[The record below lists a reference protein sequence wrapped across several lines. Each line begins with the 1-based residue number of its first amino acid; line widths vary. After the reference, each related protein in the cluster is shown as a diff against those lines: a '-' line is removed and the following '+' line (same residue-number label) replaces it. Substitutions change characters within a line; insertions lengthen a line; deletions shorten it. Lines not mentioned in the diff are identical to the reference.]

1 MGPSRLLRILTG
13 AAIAFLAGSAGAQS
27 LEAVYEGGVFTE
39 GPAAAP
45 DGSIYFSDITAS
57 SKSKYAGH
65 ILRFDPKTMTTTVFR
80 SPSGMANGLAFD
92 PQGRLLA
99 AEGADRGGRR
109 VTRTDLSTGRSEVLA
124 DAFGGKPFNSPND
137 ITTDAQGRVYFT
149 DPRYVGREPVEQP
162 LMGVYRIDADGSIEL
177 IVSDA
182 GKPNGLAISPD
193 GKTLYVAATGEP
205 PYLILA
211 YDLSPAGKATNR
223 RTFVAFGDK
232 MYADGLTVDGRG
244 HVHCGCGTAGVLV
257 FDSEG
262 KQVREIRTP
271 FPATNVEV
279 TRDSIYIT
287 AGGALYRTLT
297 SSSQTPTP

>member
-1 MGPSRLLRILTG
+1 MKILIA
-13 AAIAFLAGSAGAQS
+13 AAILLLASGAGAQS
-27 LEAVYEGGVFTE
+27 LETAYEGGVFTE
-39 GPAAAP
+39 GPTAAP

-65 ILRFDPKTMTTTVFR
+65 ILRFDPKTKATTVFR
-80 SPSGMANGLAFD
+80 SPSGMANGLTFD
-92 PQGRLLA
+92 PKGRLVA

-109 VTRTDLSTGRSEVLA
+109 VTRTDLATGKSEVLA
-124 DAFGGKPFNSPND
+124 DAFGGKPLNSPND
-137 ITTDAQGRVYFT
+137 ITTDSKSRVYFT

-162 LMGVYRIDADGSIEL
+162 LMGVYRIDDDGSIDL

-193 GKTLYVAATGEP
+193 EKTLYVAATGEP
-205 PYLILA
+205 PYFILA

-232 MYADGLTVDGRG
+232 TYADGLTVDNQGN
-244 HVHCGCGTAGVLV
+244 VYCGCGTAGVLV
-257 FDSEG
+257 FDAAG
-262 KQVREIRTP
+262 KQLREIKTP

-279 TRDSIYIT
+279 TRDWIYVT
-287 AGGALYRTLT
+287 AGGALYRA
-297 SSSQTPTP
+297 PRR